1 MATSAFFSPDSDVS
15 RAPFSATRALL
26 SAATMIASRPARS
39 IVFFLGLLSLARADS
54 LGQLTVC
61 IVEAYNL
68 ENLDASEPFGGTASD
83 P

>member
-1 MATSAFFSPDSDVS
+1 MLSPAMQAVW
-15 RAPFSATRALL
+15 
-26 SAATMIASRPARS
+26 PARS